1 MAILYSADYIKNPA
15 SLASSVN
22 NKLRYE
28 YLNFAIFEASYIIS
42 NNRKMIKKL
51 HLYLLIAGA
60 FVSSNATAQDAIK
73 YQTPPKEIA
82 DLLLAKPTPGVSIDG
97 KAEWILFSERNSY
110 PSVEEL
116 AMPEYR
122 IAGLRLNPNN
132 YSPSRQNY
140 INNLSLKNIK
150 QNQTFQVTGLPM
162 PLYAGNMIWNPSEN
176 KIAFTNTTQK
186 GVDLYI
192 IDIVTKKATKI
203 NKAFLN
209 IVLGSGLTWLNDNT
223 IIYRTATKLAAAAPK
238 KPLTPTGPT
247 IQQNL
252 GKASPSVTYQ
262 DLIKSPFDEQLFEFF
277 ATSQLVKN
285 TNGTE
290 TPIGKPAIYS
300 NVSLSPDKNYMMV
313 ETIRKPFSYLV
324 TAGGFPS
331 TVAVTDLT
339 GKTIKII
346 AELPSSEGTPSGY
359 DNTQNVPRG
368 FDWRDDEAATL
379 VWAKPLD
386 SGLIKREVPF
396 HDAVYS
402 LSAPFTG
409 NAKEIFKTKTRYRSV
424 QWGNANLALIN
435 EGLRS
440 KQSNVVSLYNP
451 STGAV
456 EELYTRNQTDAYGN
470 PGMPVTTKNKYGR
483 QVIYTIENG
492 AKLLMN
498 NPIGSSDKGDLPFL
512 AKFDL
517 TSKKNEIIWRSA
529 AGTYEYVS
537 NVVDPD
543 KLVLIT
549 RKESQQLVPNY
560 YIKNLVLRIADRP
573 ITDFKNPYPS
583 LEGITKEKIS
593 YKRADGVDLTGDLYL
608 PKGYNKDKDGPLPA
622 LIWAYPREFN
632 SAADAA
638 QIRGSK
644 DKFTSISWGSP
655 IYWVTRGYAVLDNA
669 EMPIV
674 AKDGKKPNDTFVDQL
689 SLNAEAAINKL
700 SDLGVG
706 DRKRMAVGGHS
717 YGAFMTA
724 NLLAHTNL
732 FAAGIARS
740 GAYNRT
746 LTPFG
751 FQNEDRTYWQ
761 VPQLYYEMSPF
772 SYADKIKT
780 PLLLIHGDSDDN
792 TGTYP
797 INSERLFAA
806 IKGAG
811 GTVRFVFLPYEAHGY
826 RGKENILHALWEQ
839 DQWLEKYVKNKK

>member
-1 MAILYSADYIKNPA
+1 
-15 SLASSVN
+15 
-22 NKLRYE
+22 
-28 YLNFAIFEASYIIS
+28 
-42 NNRKMIKKL
+42 MIKKL
-51 HLYLLIAGA
+51 HFHFLILGIGISMNVA
-60 FVSSNATAQDAIK
+60 AQDAIN
-73 YQTPPKEIA
+73 YQLPPKEIA
-82 DLLLAKPTPGVSIDG
+82 DLLLAKPTPSVSIDG

-132 YSPSRQNY
+132 YSPSRQTY
-140 INNLSLKNIK
+140 INNFSLKNIK
-150 QNQTFQVTGLPM
+150 SNQTFQVTGLPS
-162 PLYAGNMIWNPSEN
+162 PLFASNISWNPSEN

-192 IDIVTKKATKI
+192 IDLSTKKATKT

-209 IVLGSGLTWLNDNT
+209 VVLGSGLTWLNDNT
-223 IIYRTATKLAAAAPK
+223 IIYRTVTKSASAAPT
-238 KPLTPTGPT
+238 KPLMPKGPT

-252 GKASPSVTYQ
+252 GKAAPSATYQ

-285 TNGTE
+285 TAGVE
-290 TPIGKPAIYS
+290 TAIGKPSIYTMT
-300 NVSLSPDKNYMMV
+300 SLSPDKSYMLV
-313 ETIRKPFSYLV
+313 ETIKKPFSYLV
-324 TAGGFPS
+324 SAYGFPS
-331 TVAVTDLT
+331 TVTITDLS
-339 GKTIKII
+339 GKVAKVI
-346 AELPSSEGTPSGY
+346 ADLPSSEGTPSGY
-359 DNTQNVPRG
+359 DNMQNVPRG
-368 FDWRDDEAATL
+368 FDWRDDEPATL
-379 VWAKPLD
+379 VWSKPLD
-386 SGLIKREVPF
+386 SGLIKKEVPF
-396 HDAVYS
+396 HDAVYA
-402 LSAPFTG
+402 LSAPFSGTE
-409 NAKEIFKTKTRYRSV
+409 KELFKTQSRYRGV
-424 QWGNANLALIN
+424 QWGDANLALIM

-440 KQSNVVSLYNP
+440 KQTSKVSRYNP
-451 STGAV
+451 TTGAV
-456 EELYTRNQTDAYGN
+456 EELYSRNQTDAYGN
-470 PGMPVTTKNKYGR
+470 PGSPVTTKNKYGR
-483 QVIYTIENG
+483 QVIHSIDNG
-492 AKLLMN
+492 TKLLMN
-498 NPIGSSDKGDLPFL
+498 NTVGSSDKGDLPFL

-517 TSKKNEIIWRSA
+517 STKKNEIIWRSTE
-529 AGTYEYVS
+529 GTFEYVS
-537 NVVDPD
+537 DVINAD
-543 KLVLIT
+543 KLVLLT
-549 RKESQQLVPNY
+549 RKESQKMVPNY
-560 YIKNLVLRIADRP
+560 FIKNLMLRIADQP
-573 ITDFKNPYPS
+573 ITNFTNPYPS

-608 PKGYNKDKDGPLPA
+608 PKGYNKEKDGPLPT

-644 DKFTSISWGSP
+644 DKFTAIAWGSP

-674 AKDGKKPNDTFVDQL
+674 AKEGKKPNDTFIDQL
-689 SLNAEAAINKL
+689 QLNAEAAINKL
-700 SDLGVG
+700 SGLGVG
-706 DRKRMAVGGHS
+706 DKKRMAVGGHS

-751 FQNEDRTYWQ
+751 FQNEERTYWQ
-761 VPQLYYEMSPF
+761 APQLYYEMSPF

-792 TGTYP
+792 PGTFP

>member
-1 MAILYSADYIKNPA
+1 
-15 SLASSVN
+15 
-22 NKLRYE
+22 
-28 YLNFAIFEASYIIS
+28 
-42 NNRKMIKKL
+42 MIKRL
-51 HLYLLIAGA
+51 HLYFLIAGA
-60 FVSSNATAQDAIK
+60 CISLHVNAQDAIS

-132 YSPSRQNY
+132 YSPSRQNF
-140 INNLSLKNIK
+140 INNFSLKNIK
-150 QNQTFQVTGLPM
+150 SNQTSPVTGLPT
-162 PLYAGNMIWNPSEN
+162 PLYAGNILWNPAEN

-192 IDIVTKKATKI
+192 IDIATKKATKI
-203 NKAFLN
+203 NKAYLN
-209 IVLGSGLTWLNDNT
+209 VVLGSGLTWLNDNT
-223 IIYRTATKLAAAAPK
+223 IIYRTVTKPASAAPA
-238 KPLTPTGPT
+238 KPLMPKGPT

-252 GKASPSVTYQ
+252 GKAAPSATFQ

-277 ATSQLVKN
+277 GTSQLVKN
-285 TNGTE
+285 TNGIE
-290 TPIGKPAIYS
+290 TPVGKPAIYS
-300 NVSLSPDKNYMMV
+300 SVSLSPDKNYMMI

-324 TAGGFPS
+324 SAGGFPS
-331 TVAVTDLT
+331 TVTITDLA
-339 GKTIKII
+339 GKTVKVI
-346 AELPSSEGTPSGY
+346 AELPSAEGTPSGY
-359 DNTQNVPRG
+359 DNTQNIPRG
-368 FDWRDDEAATL
+368 FDWRSDEAATV

-386 SGLIKREVPF
+386 SGLIKKNVPF
-396 HDAVYS
+396 HDAVYA

-409 NAKEIFKTKTRYRSV
+409 SEKELFKTQTRYRGV
-424 QWGNANLALIN
+424 QWGNATLALVM

-440 KQSNVVSLYNP
+440 KQTNKVSVYNP
-451 STGAV
+451 TTGNI

-470 PGMPVTTKNKYGR
+470 PGTPVTTKNKFGR
-483 QVIYTIENG
+483 QVVHVVDNG
-492 AKLLMN
+492 TKLLMN
-498 NPIGSSDKGDLPFL
+498 NPVGSSEKGDLPFL

-517 TSKKNEIIWRSA
+517 SSKKNEIIWRSA
-529 AGTYEYVS
+529 EGTYEYVS
-537 NVVDPD
+537 DVIDPD
-543 KLVLIT
+543 KLVLLT
-549 RKESQQLVPNY
+549 RKESQKLVPNY
-560 YIKNLVLRIADRP
+560 YIKNLILRVADRP
-573 ITDFKNPYPS
+573 VTNFSNPYPS
-583 LEGITKEKIS
+583 LDGITKEKIS

-608 PKGYNKDKDGPLPA
+608 PKGYNKEKDGPLPT

-644 DKFTSISWGSP
+644 DKFTAINWGSP
-655 IYWVTRGYAVLDNA
+655 IYWVTRGYAILDNA

-674 AKDGKKPNDTFVDQL
+674 AKDGKKPNDTFVEQL
-689 SLNAEAAINKL
+689 KLNAEAAINKL

-706 DRKRMAVGGHS
+706 DKNRMAVGGHS

-751 FQNEDRTYWQ
+751 FQNEERTYWQ
-761 VPQLYYEMSPF
+761 APQMYYEMSPF

-780 PLLLIHGDSDDN
+780 PILLIHGDSDDN
-792 TGTYP
+792 PGTFP
-797 INSERLFAA
+797 INSERLFNA

-811 GTVRFVFLPYEAHGY
+811 GTTRFVFLPYEAHGY
-826 RGKENILHALWEQ
+826 RGKENILHTLWEE

>member
-1 MAILYSADYIKNPA
+1 MALN
-15 SLASSVN
+15 VN
-22 NKLRYE
+22 
-28 YLNFAIFEASYIIS
+28 
-42 NNRKMIKKL
+42 
-51 HLYLLIAGA
+51 
-60 FVSSNATAQDAIK
+60 AQDAIS

-82 DLLLAKPTPGVSIDG
+82 DLLLAKPTPGVSING

-132 YSPSRQNY
+132 YSPSRQNF
-140 INNLSLKNIK
+140 INNFSLKNIK
-150 QNQTFQVTGLPM
+150 SDQTFPVTGLPT
-162 PLYAGNMIWNPSEN
+162 PLYAGNISWNPAEN
-176 KIAFTNTTQK
+176 KVAFTNTTQK
-186 GVDLYI
+186 GVDLYV
-192 IDIVTKKATKI
+192 IDIATKKATKI
-203 NKAFLN
+203 NKAYLN
-209 IVLGSGLTWLNDNT
+209 VVLGSGITWLNDNT
-223 IIYRTATKLAAAAPK
+223 IIYRTAVKPASAAPT
-238 KPLTPTGPT
+238 KPLMPKGPT

-252 GKASPSVTYQ
+252 GKAAPSATYQ

-277 ATSQLVKN
+277 GTSQLVKN
-285 TNGTE
+285 TNGIE
-290 TPIGKPAIYS
+290 TPIGKPAIYAKV
-300 NVSLSPDKNYMMV
+300 NLSPDKNYMMV

-324 TAGGFPS
+324 SAGGFPS
-331 TVAVTDLT
+331 TVSITDLS
-339 GKTIKII
+339 GKIVKVI
-346 AELPSSEGTPSGY
+346 AELPSAEGTPSGY
-359 DNTQNVPRG
+359 DNTQNIARG
-368 FDWRDDEAATL
+368 FDWRDDEAATI

-386 SGLIKREVPF
+386 SGLIKKNVPF
-396 HDAVYS
+396 HDAVYA

-409 NAKEIFKTKTRYRSV
+409 SEKELFKTQTRYRGV
-424 QWGNANLALIN
+424 QWGNATLALVM

-440 KQSNVVSLYNP
+440 KQTNKVSTYNP
-451 STGAV
+451 TTGII

-470 PGMPVTTKNKYGR
+470 PGTPVTTKNKFGR
-483 QVIYTIENG
+483 QVVHLVDNG
-492 AKLLMN
+492 TKILMN
-498 NPIGSSDKGDLPFL
+498 NPVGSSEKGDLPFL

-517 TSKKNEIIWRSA
+517 GTKKNEIIWRSA
-529 AGTYEYVS
+529 EGTYEYVS
-537 NVVDPD
+537 DVIDAD
-543 KLVLIT
+543 KLILLT
-549 RKESQQLVPNY
+549 RKESQKLVPNY
-560 YIKNLVLRIADRP
+560 YIKNLILRVADRP
-573 ITDFKNPYPS
+573 VTNFSNPYPS
-583 LEGITKEKIS
+583 LDGISKEKIS

-608 PKGYNKDKDGPLPA
+608 PKGYNKEKDGPLPT

-644 DKFTSISWGSP
+644 DKFTAISWGSP
-655 IYWVTRGYAVLDNA
+655 IYWVSRGYAILDNA

-674 AKDGKKPNDTFVDQL
+674 AKDGKKPNDTFIEQL
-689 SLNAEAAINKL
+689 KLNAEAAINKL
-700 SDLGVG
+700 ADLGVG
-706 DRKRMAVGGHS
+706 DKKRMAVGGHS

-751 FQNEDRTYWQ
+751 FQNEERTYWQ

-780 PLLLIHGDSDDN
+780 PILLIHGDSDDN
-792 TGTYP
+792 PGTFP
-797 INSERLFAA
+797 INSERLFNA

-811 GTVRFVFLPYEAHGY
+811 GTTRFVFLPYEAHGY
-826 RGKENILHALWEQ
+826 RGKENILHTLWEE

>member
-1 MAILYSADYIKNPA
+1 
-15 SLASSVN
+15 
-22 NKLRYE
+22 
-28 YLNFAIFEASYIIS
+28 
-42 NNRKMIKKL
+42 MIKKL
-51 HLYLLIAGA
+51 QLYFLLAGVC
-60 FVSSNATAQDAIK
+60 VSLNANAQDAIT

-82 DLLLAKPTPGVSIDG
+82 DLLLAKPTPAVSIDG

-132 YSPSRQNY
+132 YSPSRQNF
-140 INNLSLKNIK
+140 INNFSLKNIK
-150 QNQTFQVTGLPM
+150 SNQTFQVTGLPS
-162 PLYAGNMIWNPSEN
+162 PLYAGNISWNPAEN

-192 IDIVTKKATKI
+192 IDLATKKATKT

-209 IVLGSGLTWLNDNT
+209 VVLGSGLTWLNDNT
-223 IIYRTATKLAAAAPK
+223 IIYRTVTKPASAAPT
-238 KPLTPTGPT
+238 KPLMPKGPT

-252 GKASPSVTYQ
+252 GKAAPSATYQ
-262 DLIKSPFDEQLFEFF
+262 DLIKSPFDERLFEFF

-285 TNGTE
+285 TAGVE
-290 TPIGKPAIYS
+290 TPIGKPAIYQS
-300 NVSLSPDKNYMMV
+300 VSLSPDKNYMKI

-324 TAGGFPS
+324 SAFGFPS
-331 TVAVTDLT
+331 TVAITDLT
-339 GKTIKII
+339 GKSVKII

-359 DNTQNVPRG
+359 DNTQNVARG
-368 FDWRDDEAATL
+368 FDWRDDEPATL

-386 SGLIKREVPF
+386 SGLIKKNVPF
-396 HDAVYS
+396 HDAVYA

-409 NAKEIFKTKTRYRSV
+409 TEKELFKTQTRYRGV
-424 QWGNANLALIN
+424 QWGDANLALIM

-440 KQSNVVSLYNP
+440 KQTSKVSRYNP
-451 STGAV
+451 TTGAV
-456 EELYTRNQTDAYGN
+456 EELYSRNQTDAYGN
-470 PGMPVTTKNKYGR
+470 PGSPVTVKNKYGR
-483 QVIYTIENG
+483 QVIKTVDNG
-492 AKLLMN
+492 TKLLMN
-498 NPIGSSDKGDLPFL
+498 NPVGSSEKGDLPFL

-517 TSKKNEIIWRSA
+517 ASKKNEIVWRSA
-529 AGTYEYVS
+529 EGTFEYVS
-537 NVVDPD
+537 DVINPD
-543 KLVLIT
+543 KLVLLT
-549 RKESQQLVPNY
+549 RKESQKLVPNY
-560 YIKNLVLRIADRP
+560 YIKNLVLRVADQL
-573 ITDFKNPYPS
+573 ITNFANPYPS
-583 LEGITKEKIS
+583 LDGITKEKIS

-608 PKGYNKDKDGPLPA
+608 PKGYNKDKDGPLPT

-644 DKFTSISWGSP
+644 DKFTAISWGSP
-655 IYWVTRGYAVLDNA
+655 IYWVTRGYAILDNA

-674 AKDGKKPNDTFVDQL
+674 AKDGKKPNDTFIEQL
-689 SLNAEAAINKL
+689 KLNAEAAIKKL

-706 DRKRMAVGGHS
+706 DKKRMAVGGHS

-724 NLLAHTNL
+724 NLLAHTDL

-751 FQNEDRTYWQ
+751 FQNEERTYWQ

-772 SYADKIKT
+772 SYADKFKT
-780 PLLLIHGDSDDN
+780 PILLIHGDSDDN
-792 TGTYP
+792 PGTFP
-797 INSERLFAA
+797 INSERLFNA

-811 GTVRFVFLPYEAHGY
+811 GTTRFVFLPYEAHGY
-826 RGKENILHALWEQ
+826 RGKENILHTLWEE
-839 DQWLEKYVKNKK
+839 DQWLEKYVKGKK